1 MKQLFS
7 DSAFYF
13 SFILHVTIFFSRFHN
28 LILFPFPR
36 QISFCTF
43 VSSFIIKHFKII
55 LVFLY
60 LFNILSHIDNFLTPF
75 IHRALCLFIFSFD
88 CLLSFPLFFV
98 DFLSWQ
104 TLTGWFYRCRTKKMC
119 YRSSSSSFQTLSSAL
134 YNRYHFWQLDTVST
148 YLTLCHTFH
157 WRSLFQEEA
166 LKWRPGAVASPV
178 LQPWSS
184 CITVV
189 SQRVKVLC

>member
-1 MKQLFS
+1 MIS
-7 DSAFYF
+7 Y
-13 SFILHVTIFFSRFHN
+13 IYVIYC
-28 LILFPFPR
+28 LIL
-36 QISFCTF
+36 ITSW
-43 VSSFIIKHFKII
+43 H
-55 LVFLY
+55 L
-60 LFNILSHIDNFLTPF
+60 PF
-75 IHRALCLFIFSFD
+75 IHWALCPFIFSFD

-98 DFLSWQ
+98 YFLSWQ

-119 YRSSSSSFQTLSSAL
+119 YRCSSSSFQMLSSAL

-157 WRSLFQEEA
+157 WCSLFHEEA

-184 CITVV
+184 CITVL
-189 SQRVKVLC
+189 SQRVKVMC